1 MDDPI
6 INNISIQNGINRPL
20 NVANDMDA
28 DVISYRNSCV
38 SKPPSVH
45 TDVRVDSEYW
55 PKCLFD
61 VGLVDAMYIIFPG
74 IHKPID
80 NIQCG
85 ASSIVINTI
94 SC

>member
-45 TDVRVDSEYW
+45 TDVRVDSEY
-55 PKCLFD
+55 
-61 VGLVDAMYIIFPG
+61 
-74 IHKPID
+74 
-80 NIQCG
+80 
-85 ASSIVINTI
+85 
-94 SC
+94 